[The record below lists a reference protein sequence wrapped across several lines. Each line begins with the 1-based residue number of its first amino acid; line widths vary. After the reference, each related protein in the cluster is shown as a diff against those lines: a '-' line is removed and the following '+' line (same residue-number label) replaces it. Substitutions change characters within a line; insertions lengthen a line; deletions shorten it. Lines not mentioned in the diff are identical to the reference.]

1 MVFLILFFSAK
12 RVAAWDA
19 CDLFAPLS
27 SLTDEHMIVQLV
39 PHVGKRKG
47 TNKADSVISFIQ
59 EAK

>member
-1 MVFLILFFSAK
+1 MVFLTLSFSAK
-12 RVAAWDA
+12 RVAAWGA
-19 CDLFAPLS
+19 CDLLAPLC
-27 SLTDEHMIVQLV
+27 SLTDEHMIIQLV